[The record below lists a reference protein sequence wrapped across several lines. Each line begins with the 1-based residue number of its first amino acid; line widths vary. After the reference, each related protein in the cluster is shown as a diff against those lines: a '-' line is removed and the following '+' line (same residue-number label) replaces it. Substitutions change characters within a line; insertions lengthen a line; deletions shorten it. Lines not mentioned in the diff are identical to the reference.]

1 MDLLFGVDGVVFR
14 VVFRVLPVDRR
25 VESDTTNIGEVDRD
39 REIDD
44 FEVNEDAEV
53 DRVCARVRERQLS
66 FVLFFKNAI
75 LYVYFFF
82 FVFVNY

>member
-1 MDLLFGVDGVVFR
+1 MDLRFGVDVVVFR
-14 VVFRVLPVDRR
+14 VVFLVLLVDRR

-44 FEVNEDAEV
+44 VEVNEDAEF

-82 FVFVNY
+82 CIC